1 MQQTKHHNTTPEQ
14 TQKNVLTKRAEHK
27 GRKAIEKRNQALERL
42 QVEYVPIDSVQ
53 PNEYNP
59 NRQSE
64 HEFELL
70 LKSIEDNGFTQ
81 PVICTREGVIV
92 DGEHRWRAAGA
103 LGMVEIP
110 VVKVEMTPEQMRI
123 ATISHNRARGSHDL
137 ELEVQVLRD
146 LEALGALDWAQDSL
160 MLSDDEIQKLL
171 EDIPAPEA
179 LADAEFS
186 QAWEPDAL
194 STADDAD
201 FLSQTETATH
211 QVGEGHTRSMTPET
225 LNRVREREA
234 KIKQAKTEQDR
245 QAAKQDQEFYRL
257 SLVFHGEEAEL
268 VKGVLG
274 KEPAMKL
281 VQMCRGNG

>member
-14 TQKNVLTKRAEHK
+14 TQKNVLSKRAERK
-27 GRKAIEKRNQALERL
+27 GRKAIEKRNQALEKL
-42 QVEYVPIDSVQ
+42 QVEYVPIDSIQ
-53 PNEYNP
+53 PNAYNP

-81 PVICTREGVIV
+81 PVICTKEGVIV

-103 LGMVEIP
+103 LGMGEIP

-179 LADAEFS
+179 LAGDEFS
-186 QAWEPDAL
+186 QAWEPDAI
-194 STADDAD
+194 STDDDTD

-211 QVGEGHTRSMTPET
+211 QVAEGHTRSMTKET
-225 LNRVREREA
+225 LNRVREREQA
-234 KIKQAKTEQDR
+234 IKQAKTEQDR
-245 QAAKQDQEFYRL
+245 QAAKNDEAFYRL

-268 VKGVLG
+268 VKGALG

-281 VQMCRGNG
+281 VQMCRGSG